1 MPEYKI
7 VVYSKTNCPQC
18 AAAKMLLKGKNLPFE
33 ETMIESEEER
43 AAFYAKCGPSARSMP
58 QIFIDGQRVGGLEG
72 LKAAFNL
79 MKV

>member
-1 MPEYKI
+1 MSEFKI

-18 AAAKMLLKGKNLPFE
+18 TTVKMLLKGKNLPFE
-33 ETMIESEEER
+33 EVMIDSDEER
-43 AAFYAKCGPSARSMP
+43 AVFYAKCGPAARSMP
-58 QIFIDGQRVGGLEG
+58 QIFIDGQRVGGVEG